1 MHAEFVVI
9 QPTRR
14 TLTTQARLFLER
26 FEHEVAHIHAVWD
39 ATLAGTKRRKRS
51 A

>member
-1 MHAEFVVI
+1 VI

-26 FEHEVAHIHAVWD
+26 FEAEVAHIHEVWD
-39 ATLAGTKRRKRS
+39 AAIKGPARKKLR